1 MPQKSSNFSAWVY
14 HKVTDIEINGNLMS
28 ENLRRFPRKEIQ
40 IEVELRFLEDSART
54 VITRDMSE
62 GGLFVRLNDTEHYP
76 MGEMVSVRFKNP
88 LADFADTEK
97 DGIIVRHTEEG
108 MAVAFVEMEEF

>member
-1 MPQKSSNFSAWVY
+1 
-14 HKVTDIEINGNLMS
+14 MS

-40 IEVELRFLEDSART
+40 IEVELRFLEDEART

-62 GGLFVRLNDTEHYP
+62 GGLFVRLNDPQHYP
-76 MGEMVSVRFKNP
+76 MGEMLNLRFKNP
-88 LADFADTEK
+88 LDDFSDTEK

-108 MAVAFVEMEEF
+108 IAIAFVEMDEF

>member
-1 MPQKSSNFSAWVY
+1 M
-14 HKVTDIEINGNLMS
+14 T

-40 IEVELRFLEDSART
+40 IEVELRFLEDNART

-62 GGLFVRLNDTEHYP
+62 GGLFMRINDTERYP

-88 LADFADTEK
+88 LDNYTDTEK
-97 DGIIVRHTEEG
+97 DAIIVRRADDG
-108 MAVAFVEMEEF
+108 IAVAFVEMDEF